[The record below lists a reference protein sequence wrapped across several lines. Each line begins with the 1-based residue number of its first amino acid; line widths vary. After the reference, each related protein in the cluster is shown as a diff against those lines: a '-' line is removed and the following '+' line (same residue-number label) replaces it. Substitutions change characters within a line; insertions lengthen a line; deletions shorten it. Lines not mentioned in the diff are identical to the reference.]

1 LNFQKDKKFYK
12 SFILALSAI
21 LTLSLILP
29 MFSTKTSAATLSITE
44 NQNEINELA
53 KDIEF
58 IFTDGSELKNEKY
71 VVNEKVIIDK
81 FGKESLPSITA
92 FIKMVNGEELKPS
105 DLKNVPNITDQKSN
119 TLMKMAKKQ
128 SWSQCVGDKILD
140 ATGIGFISGG
150 LWKLIEKEAWKQ
162 VAIELAKIAGKNAIK
177 GGVIGLAASLAW
189 YGVKC
194 K

>member
-1 LNFQKDKKFYK
+1 MNFQKDKKFYK

>member
-92 FIKMVNGEELKPS
+92 FIKMVNGEELKPR
-105 DLKNVPNITDQKSN
+105 
-119 TLMKMAKKQ
+119 
-128 SWSQCVGDKILD
+128 
-140 ATGIGFISGG
+140 
-150 LWKLIEKEAWKQ
+150 E
-162 VAIELAKIAGKNAIK
+162 
-177 GGVIGLAASLAW
+177 
-189 YGVKC
+189 
-194 K
+194 